1 VSDPPRL
8 ASMIDLLPG
17 DRRPRAAAFVI
28 LAEPPAYFP
37 FVDLWNSSG
46 LRCTAVEDALR
57 NAMFLLKFC
66 GLAVIG
72 RKMVRPSVCVSPSRA
87 RVSVLL
93 MLVSAVAAWVG
104 PANAATMPSESV
116 VAIGDVHND
125 YDDFVAILQHTGLI
139 DKQNHWTGGKTTFVQ
154 VGDLLDRGPKPR
166 EVMGLMMVLEKEAAQ
181 AGGRVVSLLGNHEMM
196 NIMGDLRY
204 VTPVNYA
211 TFADGNSGER
221 QKAAYEEYVKWRA
234 SHASLLAELP
244 QPMELTE
251 AEWMAR
257 HPAGFVE
264 QREAFGPKGEY
275 GAWLRGHAALAEIDG
290 IIFLHGGIHPD
301 LGKTKLDAMNNR
313 IRDEIKEFDALKQ
326 YLQNEK
332 LILPFFNLQELNNVL
347 QAEVIAELKSH
358 VPVNEERRA
367 KIQEF
372 LRHADWLSVRVDG
385 PLWFRGYDQWSEE
398 EGAPQVSK
406 LLEGYKATHLVV
418 GHTVQKGGRMR
429 PRFGN
434 KVFLIDTGML
444 SSYYPGGRA
453 SALEICGDSKFI
465 AVYLDQQ
472 VVLLDS
478 AGSSRQDG
486 ASGEHRGAGDGPSVS
501 EKQATLP
508 ADRICSGTAG
518 APQ

>member
-1 VSDPPRL
+1 
-8 ASMIDLLPG
+8 
-17 DRRPRAAAFVI
+17 
-28 LAEPPAYFP
+28 
-37 FVDLWNSSG
+37 
-46 LRCTAVEDALR
+46 
-57 NAMFLLKFC
+57 
-66 GLAVIG
+66 
-72 RKMVRPSVCVSPSRA
+72 MVRPPVCVSPHRA
-87 RVSVLL
+87 RISVFLV
-93 MLVSAVAAWVG
+93 LVSAAALAWAG
-104 PANAATMPSESV
+104 PVKPPAEPPESV
-116 VAIGDVHND
+116 VAIADVHND
-125 YDDFVAILQHTGLI
+125 FDDFVAILRHTGLI

-166 EVMGLMMVLEKEAAQ
+166 EVMDLMMALEKEATQ
-181 AGGRVVSLLGNHEMM
+181 AGGRALCLLGNHEVM
-196 NIMGDLRY
+196 NILGDLRY

-211 TFADGNSGER
+211 SFADGNSEQR
-221 QKAAYEEYVKWRA
+221 QKAAHYEYVKWRG

-251 AEWMAR
+251 TEWMAR

-264 QREAFGPKGEY
+264 QREAFGPKGKY
-275 GAWLRGHAALAEIDG
+275 GEWLRGHAAVAEIQG

-301 LGKTKLDAMNNR
+301 LAKTKLDAINNR
-313 IRDEIKEFDALKQ
+313 IHDEIRAFDASKQ

-332 LILPFFNLQELNNVL
+332 LILPFFNLQEINNVL
-347 QAEVIAELKSH
+347 RAEVIAELKSH
-358 VPVNEERRA
+358 VPANDERQA

-372 LRHADWLSVRVDG
+372 LRHVDWLSVRVDG
-385 PLWFRGYDQWSEE
+385 PLWFRGYDQWSDE

-406 LLEGYKATHLVV
+406 LLEAYKATHLVV
-418 GHTVQKGGRMR
+418 GHTVQKGGRIR

-453 SALEICGDSKFI
+453 SALEICGDGKFI

-478 AGSSRQDG
+478 AGFSLQG
-486 ASGEHRGAGDGPSVS
+486 GWPGGHRGVEDEGTVS
-501 EKQATLP
+501 EKLTVLP
-508 ADRICSGTAG
+508 ADRICSATTA

>member
-1 VSDPPRL
+1 VWAGPAKAP
-8 ASMIDLLPG
+8 
-17 DRRPRAAAFVI
+17 
-28 LAEPPAYFP
+28 AEP
-37 FVDLWNSSG
+37 
-46 LRCTAVEDALR
+46 R
-57 NAMFLLKFC
+57 
-66 GLAVIG
+66 
-72 RKMVRPSVCVSPSRA
+72 
-87 RVSVLL
+87 
-93 MLVSAVAAWVG
+93 
-104 PANAATMPSESV
+104 ESV
-116 VAIGDVHND
+116 VAIADVHNAF
-125 YDDFVAILQHTGLI
+125 DDFVAILQRTGLI

-166 EVMGLMMVLEKEAAQ
+166 EVMDLMMALEKEAVQ
-181 AGGRVVSLLGNHEMM
+181 PGGRVVGLLGNHEVM

-211 TFADGNSGER
+211 SFADGNSEKR
-221 QKAAYEEYVKWRA
+221 RKAAYEEYVKWRG

-275 GAWLRGHAALAEIDG
+275 GGWLRGHAAVAEIDG
-290 IIFLHGGIHPD
+290 TIFLHGGIHPD
-301 LGKTKLDAMNNR
+301 LAKTKLGVMNNR
-313 IRDEIKEFDALKQ
+313 IHDEIKAFDASKE

-332 LILPFFNLQELNNVL
+332 VILPFFNLQEINNVL
-347 QAEVIAELKSH
+347 QAELIAELKSR
-358 VPVNEERRA
+358 VLINEERQA
-367 KIQEF
+367 KIKEF
-372 LRHADWLSVRVDG
+372 LRHEDWFSVRVDG

-398 EGAPQVSK
+398 EGAPKVSK
-406 LLEGYKATHLVV
+406 LLEGYKATRLVV
-418 GHTVQKGGRMR
+418 GHTVQKSGRIR

-453 SALEICGDSKFI
+453 SALEICGDAKFV

-478 AGSSRQDG
+478 NGSSPQNG
-486 ASGEHRGAGDGPSVS
+486 GPGEHPGAGDGTTGSGKV
-501 EKQATLP
+501 AVLP
-508 ADRICSGTAG
+508 ADRICSATTA